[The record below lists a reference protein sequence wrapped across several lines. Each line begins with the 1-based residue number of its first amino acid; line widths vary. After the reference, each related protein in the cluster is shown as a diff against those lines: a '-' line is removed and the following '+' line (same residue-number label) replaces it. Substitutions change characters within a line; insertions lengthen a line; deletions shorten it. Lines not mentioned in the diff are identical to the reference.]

1 MRNATANDTRKL
13 ILETARTLLRRF
25 GADKLT
31 VVDIA
36 RALDMS
42 HANVYR
48 FFKNKSEIL
57 DAIVDEWMSR
67 MEAFIEAIAQRP
79 ISAAERIE
87 AVVLELHRKRRQK
100 LLEDAEVYE
109 TFRRVVE
116 LRPDVMARRRQKIVN
131 VFKRLLED
139 GMATGEFAPVD
150 AGEAA
155 TALKDA
161 TALFLHPFMIPTT
174 LNEET
179 DGRAKNVVR
188 HILSGFSLAE
198 SKRSGNRRARR
209 RQRGDETGRAV
220 KNRAANGT
228 AVAARLCP

>member
-1 MRNATANDTRKL
+1 MPSAPANDTRQL

-48 FFKNKSEIL
+48 FFKSKSEIL
-57 DAIVDEWMSR
+57 DAIVDEWMSK
-67 MEAFIEAIAQRP
+67 MESFIEAIAQRP
-79 ISAAERIE
+79 ASAADRIE

-100 LLEDAEVYE
+100 LVEDAEVYE

-116 LRPDVMARRRQKIVN
+116 LRPDVIAQRRQKIVN
-131 VFKRLLED
+131 VFKRLIEE
-139 GMATGEFAPVD
+139 GMETGEFAPVNAD
-150 AGEAA
+150 EAA

-179 DGRAKNVVR
+179 DDRAKNVVR
-188 HILSGFSLAE
+188 YILAGFSLAE
-198 SKRSGNRRARR
+198 SKRSGNRRALAPARR
-209 RQRGDETGRAV
+209 
-220 KNRAANGT
+220 
-228 AVAARLCP
+228 

>member
-1 MRNATANDTRKL
+1 MPSVTANDTRQL

-57 DAIVDEWMSR
+57 DAIVDEWMSK
-67 MEAFIEAIAQRP
+67 MEAFIEAITQRP
-79 ISAAERIE
+79 NSAADRIE

-116 LRPDVMARRRQKIVN
+116 MRPDVIARRRQKIVD
-131 VFKRLLED
+131 VFKRLIEE
-139 GMATGEFAPVD
+139 GMETGEFARVD
-150 AGEAA
+150 ADEAA

-179 DGRAKNVVR
+179 DDRARNVVR
-188 HILSGFSLAE
+188 YILAGFSAE
-198 SKRSGNRRARR
+198 SKRSGNRRRSVAS
-209 RQRGDETGRAV
+209 
-220 KNRAANGT
+220 AASK
-228 AVAARLCP
+228 P

>member
-1 MRNATANDTRKL
+1 MPSAMVNDTRKL

-57 DAIVDEWMSR
+57 NAIVDEWMSK
-67 MEAFIEAIAQRP
+67 MEAFIEAIAGRP
-79 ISAAERIE
+79 ASASERIE

-116 LRPDVMARRRQKIVN
+116 LRPDVIAQRREKIVS
-131 VFKRLLED
+131 VFRRLIEE
-139 GMATGEFAPVD
+139 GVKAGEFAPVD
-150 AGEAA
+150 ANEAA
-155 TALKDA
+155 SVLKDA

-174 LNEET
+174 LKEET
-179 DGRAKNVVR
+179 DDRARNVVR
-188 HILSGFSLAE
+188 YILAGFSAAE
-198 SKRSGNRRARR
+198 SKRSGNRRAPALARR
-209 RQRGDETGRAV
+209 
-220 KNRAANGT
+220 
-228 AVAARLCP
+228 

>member
-1 MRNATANDTRKL
+1 MRSATANDTHQL

-57 DAIVDEWMSR
+57 DAIVDEWMSK
-67 MEAFIEAIAQRP
+67 MEAFIEAIAERP
-79 ISAAERIE
+79 ASAADRIE

-116 LRPDVMARRRQKIVN
+116 MRPDVLAKRREKIVS
-131 VFKRLLED
+131 VFKRLIEE
-139 GMATGEFAPVD
+139 GMETGEFARVD
-150 AGEAA
+150 ADEAA
-155 TALKDA
+155 TVLKDA

-179 DGRAKNVVR
+179 DDRAKNVVR
-188 HILSGFSLAE
+188 HILAGFSTAE
-198 SKRSGNRRARR
+198 SKRSSNRRAVASARR
-209 RQRGDETGRAV
+209 
-220 KNRAANGT
+220 
-228 AVAARLCP
+228 

>member
-1 MRNATANDTRKL
+1 MQSALANDTRQL

-57 DAIVDEWMSR
+57 DAIVDEWMSK
-67 MEAFIEAIAQRP
+67 MEAFIEAIARRP
-79 ISAAERIE
+79 ISAADRIE

-116 LRPDVMARRRQKIVN
+116 LRPDVIAQRRQTIVN
-131 VFKRLLED
+131 VFKRLVEE
-139 GMATGEFAPVD
+139 GMETGEFAPVD
-150 AGEAA
+150 ADEAA
-155 TALKDA
+155 TTLKDA
-161 TALFLHPFMIPTT
+161 TSLFLHPFMIPTT

-179 DGRAKNVVR
+179 DDRAKNVVR
-188 HILSGFSLAE
+188 YILAGLSASRP
-198 SKRSGNRRARR
+198 KTDRR
-209 RQRGDETGRAV
+209 RVVA
-220 KNRAANGT
+220 GT
-228 AVAARLCP
+228 ERKATAR

>member
-1 MRNATANDTRKL
+1 MPGAIANDTRKL

-57 DAIVDEWMSR
+57 DAIVDEWMSK
-67 MEAFIEAIAQRP
+67 MEAFIEAIAERP
-79 ISAAERIE
+79 ISASERIE

-116 LRPDVMARRRQKIVN
+116 MRPDVIAQRREKIVS
-131 VFKRLLED
+131 VFKRLIEE
-139 GMATGEFAPVD
+139 GVD
-150 AGEAA
+150 AGEFVAVDADEAA
-155 TALKDA
+155 TVLKDA

-174 LNEET
+174 LREET
-179 DGRAKNVVR
+179 DDRARNVVR
-188 HILSGFSLAE
+188 YILAGFSTTE
-198 SKRSGNRRARR
+198 SKRSGNRRAPASVRR
-209 RQRGDETGRAV
+209 
-220 KNRAANGT
+220 
-228 AVAARLCP
+228 

>member
-1 MRNATANDTRKL
+1 MRSVTGNDTRKL

-57 DAIVDEWMSR
+57 DAIVDEWMSK

-79 ISAAERIE
+79 APAADRIE
-87 AVVLELHRKRRQK
+87 AVVLELHRRRRQK

-116 LRPDVMARRRQKIVN
+116 MRPDVIAQRREKIVN
-131 VFKRLLED
+131 VFKRLVEE
-139 GMATGEFAPVD
+139 GIKSGEFAPVD
-150 AGEAA
+150 VDEAA
-155 TALKDA
+155 TVLKDA

-174 LNEET
+174 LKEET
-179 DGRAKNVVR
+179 DDRAKNIVR
-188 HILSGFSLAE
+188 YILAGFSAT
-198 SKRSGNRRARR
+198 KPKTDHRRAVA
-209 RQRGDETGRAV
+209 GAAV
-220 KNRAANGT
+220 KAT
-228 AVAARLCP
+228 AS

>member
-1 MRNATANDTRKL
+1 MQSATASDTRQL
-13 ILETARTLLRRF
+13 ILENARTLLRRF

-57 DAIVDEWMSR
+57 DAIVDEWMSK
-67 MEAFIEAIAQRP
+67 MEAFIEAIAERP
-79 ISAAERIE
+79 VSAADRIE

-116 LRPDVMARRRQKIVN
+116 LRPDVIAQRREKIVN
-131 VFKRLLED
+131 VFKRLVEE
-139 GMATGEFAPVD
+139 GAENGEFAAVD
-150 AGEAA
+150 ADEAA
-155 TALKDA
+155 TVLKDA

-179 DGRAKNVVR
+179 EDRARSVVR
-188 HILSGFSLAE
+188 CIIAGFSVVE
-198 SKRSGNRRARR
+198 SKRSGNRRRSVAS
-209 RQRGDETGRAV
+209 
-220 KNRAANGT
+220 AA
-228 AVAARLCP
+228 AKL